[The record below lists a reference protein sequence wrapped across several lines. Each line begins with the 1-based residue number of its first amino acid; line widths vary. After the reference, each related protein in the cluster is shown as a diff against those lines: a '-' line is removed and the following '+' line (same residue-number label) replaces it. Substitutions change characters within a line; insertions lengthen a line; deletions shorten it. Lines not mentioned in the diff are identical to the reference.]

1 MIPINQRI
9 IGQWKFNSNFTGSHQ
24 SRYSGTITFNQDG
37 SLLDTDSLLS
47 SGSKNAPV
55 LKKLYNVKGDT
66 LRLVTITSKDTTVAG
81 GVVTTKECNQ
91 LVFGSWFYDMV
102 LKIRTRNFLTSCTMN
117 QSQRPKRKYTAEF
130 KADVLRLVANGEPI
144 MAVARKMGIS
154 DSLIHAWRKT
164 NDKGEK
170 KTDQSLQQEVDS
182 LRKQLRQSEMEREI
196 LKKAVAIF
204 SRQT

>member
-1 MIPINQRI
+1 
-9 IGQWKFNSNFTGSHQ
+9 
-24 SRYSGTITFNQDG
+24 
-37 SLLDTDSLLS
+37 
-47 SGSKNAPV
+47 
-55 LKKLYNVKGDT
+55 
-66 LRLVTITSKDTTVAG
+66 
-81 GVVTTKECNQ
+81 
-91 LVFGSWFYDMV
+91 
-102 LKIRTRNFLTSCTMN
+102 MN
-117 QSQRPKRKYTAEF
+117 KSQQPKRKYTAEF

-144 MAVARKMGIS
+144 MVVARKMGIS

-182 LRKQLRQSEMEREI
+182 LRKQLRQTEMEREI

>member
-1 MIPINQRI
+1 
-9 IGQWKFNSNFTGSHQ
+9 
-24 SRYSGTITFNQDG
+24 
-37 SLLDTDSLLS
+37 
-47 SGSKNAPV
+47 
-55 LKKLYNVKGDT
+55 
-66 LRLVTITSKDTTVAG
+66 
-81 GVVTTKECNQ
+81 
-91 LVFGSWFYDMV
+91 
-102 LKIRTRNFLTSCTMN
+102 MN

-154 DSLIHAWRKT
+154 DSLIHAWRKV

-170 KTDQSLQQEVDS
+170 KTDQDLQQEVDS
-182 LRKQLRQSEMEREI
+182 LRRQLRQSEMEREI

>member
-1 MIPINQRI
+1 
-9 IGQWKFNSNFTGSHQ
+9 
-24 SRYSGTITFNQDG
+24 
-37 SLLDTDSLLS
+37 
-47 SGSKNAPV
+47 
-55 LKKLYNVKGDT
+55 
-66 LRLVTITSKDTTVAG
+66 
-81 GVVTTKECNQ
+81 
-91 LVFGSWFYDMV
+91 
-102 LKIRTRNFLTSCTMN
+102 MN

-154 DSLIHAWRKT
+154 VSLIHAWRKT

-170 KTDQSLQQEVDS
+170 KTDQTLQEEVDS
-182 LRKQLRQSEMEREI
+182 LRKQLRQTEMEREI